1 MRGLP
6 AICGG
11 EPVRQEFLPYARQ
24 SVDES
29 DIAAVVEV
37 LCSPFLTTG
46 PKIQEFEQKF
56 ADYVEAKYAV
66 AVASGTAALHAAVFA
81 AGINPGDEVITTP
94 MTFAASANCVL
105 YQGGRVVFADID
117 PQTYNIDPEDI
128 ARKITERTKAII
140 PVDYTGQPARLDVIK
155 KIAAEFNLPVIEDA
169 AHALGAAYQGQKVG
183 SISDLTTFS
192 FHPVK
197 HITTGEG
204 GMVTTNDPGLYERLL
219 LFRNHGIT
227 RDKRLL
233 MENHG
238 LWYYEQQALGYNYRI
253 TDCQAALGISQ
264 LAKSEM
270 FLAVRRRYA
279 GIYTEA
285 FKDLP
290 GVIVPWQAEDVRSSW
305 HLYVL
310 QLELEK
316 LKTGRKEIFEAML
329 AENIGV
335 NVHYIP
341 VYLHP
346 YYQSLGYRPG
356 LCPEAEKLY
365 ERMLTLPLFPGMTEG
380 DVEDVIK
387 ALSKVVT
394 YFTI

>member
-233 MENHG
+233 MEDHG

-253 TDCQAALGISQ
+253 TDFQAALGISQ

-279 GIYTEA
+279 GIYNEA

-290 GVIVPWQAEDVRSSW
+290 GVIVPWQAEHARSSW

-316 LKTGRKEIFEAML
+316 LKAGRKEIFEAML

-346 YYQSLGYRPG
+346 YYQSHGYRPG

-380 DVEDVIK
+380 DVRDVIE
-387 ALSKVVT
+387 AVSKVVT
-394 YFTI
+394 YFSI

>member
-105 YQGGRVVFADID
+105 YRGGRVVFADID

-290 GVIVPWQAEDVRSSW
+290 GVIVPWQAEDGRSSW

-316 LKTGRKEIFEAML
+316 LKAGRKEIFEAML

>member
-56 ADYVEAKYAV
+56 ADYVGAKYAV
-66 AVASGTAALHAAVFA
+66 AVATGTAALHAAVFA
-81 AGINPGDEVITTP
+81 AGINPRDEVITTP

-105 YQGGRVVFADID
+105 YRGGRVVFADID

-233 MENHG
+233 MEDHG

-253 TDCQAALGISQ
+253 TDFQAALGISQ

-279 GIYTEA
+279 GIYNEA

-290 GVIVPWQAEDVRSSW
+290 GVIVPWQAEDARSSW

-316 LKTGRKEIFEAML
+316 LKAGRKEIFEAML

-346 YYQSLGYRPG
+346 YYQSHGYRPG

-380 DVEDVIK
+380 DVRDVIE
-387 ALSKVVT
+387 AVSKVVT
-394 YFTI
+394 YFSI

>member
-56 ADYVEAKYAV
+56 ADYVGAKYAV
-66 AVASGTAALHAAVFA
+66 AVATGTAALHAAVFA
-81 AGINPGDEVITTP
+81 AGINPRDEVITTP

-233 MENHG
+233 MEDHG

-253 TDCQAALGISQ
+253 TDFQAALGISQ

-279 GIYTEA
+279 GIYNEA

-290 GVIVPWQAEDVRSSW
+290 GVIVPWQAEDARSSW

-316 LKTGRKEIFEAML
+316 LKAGRKEIFEAML

-346 YYQSLGYRPG
+346 YYQSHGYRPG

-380 DVEDVIK
+380 DVRDVIE
-387 ALSKVVT
+387 AVSKVVT
-394 YFTI
+394 YFSI

>member
-233 MENHG
+233 MEDHG

-316 LKTGRKEIFEAML
+316 LKAGRKEIFEAML

-380 DVEDVIK
+380 DVRDVIE
-387 ALSKVVT
+387 AVSKVVT
-394 YFTI
+394 YFSI

>member
-56 ADYVEAKYAV
+56 ADYVGAKYAV

-140 PVDYTGQPARLDVIK
+140 PVDYTGQPARLDVIE

-233 MENHG
+233 MEKHG
-238 LWYYEQQALGYNYRI
+238 PWYYEQQALGYNYRI
-253 TDCQAALGISQ
+253 TDFQAALGISQ

-270 FLAVRRRYA
+270 FLEVRRRYA

-290 GVIVPWQAEDVRSSW
+290 GVIVPWQAEDGRSSW

-316 LKTGRKEIFEAML
+316 LKAGRKEIFEAML

-346 YYQSLGYRPG
+346 YYQSLGYRPR

-387 ALSKVVT
+387 AVSKVVT

>member
-29 DIAAVVEV
+29 DIAAVGEV
-37 LCSPFLTTG
+37 LRSPFLTTG

-81 AGINPGDEVITTP
+81 AGINPRDEVITTP

-233 MENHG
+233 MEDHG

-253 TDCQAALGISQ
+253 TDFQAALGISQ

-279 GIYTEA
+279 GIYNEA

-290 GVIVPWQAEDVRSSW
+290 GVIVPWQAEDARSSW

-316 LKTGRKEIFEAML
+316 LKAGRKEIFEAML

-346 YYQSLGYRPG
+346 YYQSHGYRPG

-380 DVEDVIK
+380 DVRDVIE
-387 ALSKVVT
+387 AVSKVVT
-394 YFTI
+394 YFSI

>member
-56 ADYVEAKYAV
+56 ADYVGAKYAV
-66 AVASGTAALHAAVFA
+66 AVATGTAALHAAVFA
-81 AGINPGDEVITTP
+81 AGINPRDEVITTP

>member
-105 YQGGRVVFADID
+105 YRGGRVVFADID

-316 LKTGRKEIFEAML
+316 LKAGRKEIFEAML